1 MNRIGGI
8 LRDTPQKIRSRPQV
22 WEATEISQEPIES
35 TDLCGRSDSQHIASL
50 KPQNGSV
57 HGPYVVKAA

>member
-8 LRDTPQKIRSRPQV
+8 LRDTPQKIRSRPQD

-35 TDLCGRSDSQHIASL
+35 QTSAAAATAST
-50 KPQNGSV
+50 S
-57 HGPYVVKAA
+57 HR